1 MNGDLPDRRPWL
13 LSNNFQWGIPI
24 KPINSR
30 PRLKV
35 DLEVEL
41 EFLTATYKRPRE
53 GRYRSNQDRHGQFI
67 ISSKGSADGVWPW
80 RPGWALTW
88 SALDNC
94 SVVEGPPGARQI
106 GSNWVAL
113 PLIEP
118 PEGVSLSDKEP
129 STPVNYLSLTW
140 QMHQKCLNRHEF
152 ISALELSHGY
162 LANHPKCWYCQN
174 HLEHI
179 ALSQIF
185 SIFLFAPKI
194 YLVVF

>member
-1 MNGDLPDRRPWL
+1 MNGDLPDRRPWF

-35 DLEVEL
+35 NLEVEL
-41 EFLTATYKRPRE
+41 EFLTARYERPHECRD
-53 GRYRSNQDRHGQFI
+53 RSNQDRHGQFI
-67 ISSKGSADGVWPW
+67 SRSRGSVDGVWPW

-94 SVVEGPPGARQI
+94 SVVEWPPGARQI

-185 SIFLFAPKI
+185 FHYFLCP
-194 YLVVF
+194 YNST